1 MKILICLNQDIYCI
15 KALNNLLPFLN
26 NHQVKLCFS
35 DGIGKKAE
43 NMELQILQNIE
54 QDLSIKNIKSVAK
67 QAEVDIDWNGFLEFE
82 QISQNYQILDFK
94 KINRDG
100 VDYLSSVWKV
110 DLIISIRFG
119 QIFKDP
125 IISITNLRI
134 INLHSGILPNYR
146 GIMPTFWAMRN
157 GDSEIGTSLH
167 FIRDNSIDT
176 GDIIAITKIPA
187 NYAMP
192 FVSNVFRLYQA
203 GGIEVIIDVVEKLEN
218 CLPIKA
224 ISQNELSGQCFG
236 KYFSYPNKDEMSGF
250 ERFLT

>member
-1 MKILICLNQDIYCI
+1 LKILVCLNQDIYCI

-35 DGIGKKAE
+35 NGIGKKAE
-43 NMELQILQNIE
+43 NRELQILQNIE
-54 QDLSIKNIKSVAK
+54 QNLSIKNIKSVAK
-67 QAEVDIDWNGFLEFE
+67 QALVDIDFDCFLGFE

-94 KINRDG
+94 KINQDG
-100 VDYLSSVWKV
+100 VDYLSKVWKV

-125 IISITNLRI
+125 IISIPNLRI

-167 FIRDNSIDT
+167 LISDSSIDT
-176 GDIIAITKIPA
+176 GDIIAINRIKA
-187 NYAMP
+187 NYDMS
-192 FVSNVFRLYQA
+192 FVANVFRLYQG
-203 GGIEVIIDVVEKLEN
+203 GGIGNIIDVVEKLDN
-218 CLPIKA
+218 CQPIKA
-224 ISQNELSGQCFG
+224 IRQDEPHYKGWQ
-236 KYFSYPNKDEMSGF
+236 YFSYPNQDDLNGI
-250 ERFLT
+250 LLGL